1 MDELKRQFKEFRGC
15 FIFLG
20 VCIVLGIFG
29 GTVALLE
36 PKIGGYAALAGLA
49 GALVAIL
56 VWIGLAKNARWA
68 KVIAGTLLLIAGLG
82 LTGFL
87 IFDFATSLIKGES
100 MLKTSAVSASGYG
113 QSMFIMV
120 AIGIAMV
127 SGGLML
133 VGWLKTD

>member
-1 MDELKRQFKEFRGC
+1 MDELNRQFKEFRGC

>member
-29 GTVALLE
+29 GTTALLE
-36 PKIGGYAALAGLA
+36 PRIGGSAALVGLA
-49 GALVAIL
+49 GALVAVL

-68 KVIAGTLLLIAGLG
+68 KVIAGSILLLAGLG

-87 IFDFATSLIKGES
+87 IFDFVTSLVKGES
-100 MLKTSAVSASGYG
+100 LLKTPAVSASGYG

-120 AIGIAMV
+120 ATGIAMV
-127 SGGLML
+127 GGGLML